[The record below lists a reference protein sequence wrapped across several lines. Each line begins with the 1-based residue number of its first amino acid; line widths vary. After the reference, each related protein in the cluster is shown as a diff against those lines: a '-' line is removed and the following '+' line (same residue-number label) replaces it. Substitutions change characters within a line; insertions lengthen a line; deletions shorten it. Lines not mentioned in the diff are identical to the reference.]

1 MSHPIV
7 DVGKVALQPATW
19 PPLVGEVLGCSDYLQ
34 KIIECINEV
43 GEFPKRDLVN
53 FALANKFFVNPVMDT
68 VWKTMHTLTPFF
80 LLFPVA
86 LTSYSNGTKARPLRA
101 FLYHLWIWAY
111 HTSPIQIIM
120 TRVPATSDETF
131 NSYAYRLRHLAFKKD
146 VRSENL
152 PPLSVIRLALLQPNG
167 IPFFPRLESLS
178 FSYFEVSQATAA
190 YTELIALSPITKLE
204 LTDLHTETATF
215 VTVLSL
221 FSLRF
226 AGALKELR
234 MRMPDP
240 GRAFTMESL
249 RFLPH
254 LTDLTTLSITCPYPH
269 FPIYDLL
276 KWITGLRN
284 LETLEIDVR
293 PRLTAPI
300 IAGLRSEAQSL
311 RFLRIGGPFGFIMS
325 VLRMFTDIGEC
336 IELAPSRATTELEDT
351 EIIMYVERTFSPS
364 PELLWKELPEL

>member
-1 MSHPIV
+1 MRL
-7 DVGKVALQPATW
+7 ALPATW

-68 VWKTMHTLTPFF
+68 
-80 LLFPVA
+80 
-86 LTSYSNGTKARPLRA
+86 
-101 FLYHLWIWAY
+101 
-111 HTSPIQIIM
+111 IIM

-221 FSLRF
+221 FSLHF

-234 MRMPDP
+234 IRMPDP
-240 GRAFTMESL
+240 DRAFTMESL
-249 RFLPH
+249 RFLPP
-254 LTDLTTLSITCPYPH
+254 LIGLTTLSITCPYPH

-276 KWITGLRN
+276 KWITGLHR

-325 VLRMFTDIGEC
+325 VLGMFTDVGEC
-336 IELAPSRATTELEDT
+336 IELAPSRATTESEDT
-351 EIIMYVERTFSPS
+351 EIIMYVERTFRPS